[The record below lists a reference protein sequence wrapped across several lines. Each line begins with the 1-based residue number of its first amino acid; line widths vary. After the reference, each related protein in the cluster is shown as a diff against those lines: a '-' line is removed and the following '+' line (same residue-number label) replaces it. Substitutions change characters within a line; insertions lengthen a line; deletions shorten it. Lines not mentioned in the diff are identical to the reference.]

1 MMLEFLPH
9 LVLIGL
15 VTGAA
20 VLFIERGVERRD
32 LLTMGLASLFVSIW
46 MVSIVMIDH
55 SVQQRELPLFW
66 LGLSVNALLPAL
78 FFVYVSVLML
88 ETYYDPQ
95 RVIARR
101 EWLPLALVIAGLAAA
116 HTLNPELFY
125 RNVVLEAPATDRLQL
140 NPTYTLNFSVG
151 AGYYLFLAAAG
162 YVIYG
167 TAVRFPRVIEAMQL
181 PEAERRTRLL
191 LSLGM
196 LAAFWGA
203 AFDVL
208 PTLLSSTAPSFMR
221 LVGPALGV
229 AGAFYAM
236 VLARALDPKAVFRNT
251 VFYVIRILLIAV
263 PAIVLLDTYGDRLA
277 TLSARFGAVVVLGA
291 VVVVDFVTLRLKPL
305 LDWVA
310 LRKSYNS
317 TDALNRYM
325 HDLLVLRD
333 ARDFNLM
340 VASFLKS
347 TMGAGEVRL
356 WMPPLDDPRAL
367 HCMLDGER
375 LTLPGSTRAA
385 LAHRDCATTPED
397 LQLDPRLY
405 GVKEELGALFERLT
419 AEVILPLVDE
429 EKLLGLL
436 SVGFKESFDEYY
448 EQDLQLLDRLREST
462 TLSLSNTLQFELA
475 RTGKPVK
482 VYSRAEFEEQIA
494 RQWRTARR
502 SNESISLVLLRM
514 DDPQA
519 FDRERGEGKAA
530 EYLLALGER
539 LRPTLRGR
547 DLPSFYDAHTLALLL
562 PQTNLTGAEIA
573 GRRIRT
579 WLEATAIALDG
590 DEITSRF
597 TLAVATRA
605 EGMED
610 PVELM
615 RQAEDA
621 LTEST
626 AVAGR

>member
-1 MMLEFLPH
+1 MLEFLPH

-20 VLFIERGVERRD
+20 FLFLERGLERRD
-32 LLTMGLASLFVSIW
+32 LLAMGLSALFVSIW
-46 MVSIVMIDH
+46 MISIVMIDQ
-55 SVQQRELPLFW
+55 SVQRQETPVFW

-88 ETYYDPQ
+88 ETYYDSE
-95 RVIARR
+95 RTIGRR
-101 EWLPLALVIAGLAAA
+101 EWLPLALVIAGLAIA

-125 RNVVLEAPATDRLQL
+125 RNVYLEAPTTARLQL
-140 NPTYTLNFSVG
+140 DPSFTLHFSLG

-162 YVIYG
+162 FVIYG
-167 TAVRFPRVIEAMQL
+167 TAMRFPRVVEAMQL
-181 PEAERRTRLL
+181 PEAERRTRVL

-208 PTLLSSTAPSFMR
+208 PTLLGSTAPSFMR

-263 PAIVLLDTYGDRLA
+263 PAIVLLDKYGASLA
-277 TLSARFGAVVVLGA
+277 TLSPRYGSIAVLAA
-291 VVVVDFVTLRLKPL
+291 VIVVDFIALRLKPL

-317 TDALNRYM
+317 TEAMNRYM

-340 VASFLKS
+340 VADFLNS
-347 TMGAGEVRL
+347 TMGAGEVRV
-356 WMPPLDDPRAL
+356 WMPPIDDPRAL
-367 HCMLDGER
+367 HCALDGER
-375 LTLPGSTRAA
+375 LNLPESTRAA
-385 LAHRDCATTPED
+385 LAQRDLATAPD
-397 LQLDPRLY
+397 DVQLDPRLY
-405 GVKEELGALFERLT
+405 GVREELGALFERLT
-419 AEVILPLVDE
+419 AEVIVPLVDE
-429 EKLLGLL
+429 GRLLGML

-448 EQDLQLLDRLREST
+448 DQDLQLLDKLRMST

-482 VYSRAEFEEQIA
+482 VYSRPEFEEAIT

-502 SNESISLVLLRM
+502 SNESISLVLLRLE
-514 DDPQA
+514 DPQR
-519 FDRERGEGKAA
+519 FNLERGEGKAA
-530 EYLLALGER
+530 EFLNLIGER

-547 DLPSFYDAHTLALLL
+547 DLPAYFDDHTLAMLL

-573 GRRIRT
+573 GRRIRS
-579 WLEATAIALDG
+579 WLEATAIELDG
-590 DEITSRF
+590 DDVTARF
-597 TLAVATRA
+597 SLGLATRA
-605 EGMED
+605 DGMED
-610 PVELM
+610 PADLI
-615 RQAEDA
+615 RLAEDA
-621 LTEST
+621 LSEST

>member
-1 MMLEFLPH
+1 MLEFLPH

-20 VLFIERGVERRD
+20 VLFIERGLERRD
-32 LLTMGLASLFVSIW
+32 LLTMGLASLFVSVW
-46 MVSIVMIDH
+46 MISVVMIDQ
-55 SVQQRELPLFW
+55 SVQQQELPTFW

-78 FFVYVSVLML
+78 FFVYLSVLML
-88 ETYYDPQ
+88 ETYYDSQ
-95 RVIARR
+95 RRIARR

-116 HTLNPELFY
+116 HLLNPELFY
-125 RNVVLEAPATDRLQL
+125 RNVFLEAPATDRLQL
-140 NPTYTLNFSVG
+140 NPTYSLHFSLG

-167 TAVRFPRVIEAMQL
+167 TAVRFPRVVAAMQL

-208 PTLLSSTAPSFMR
+208 PTLLSSAAPSFMR

-251 VFYVIRILLIAV
+251 IFYVIRILLVAV
-263 PAIVLLDTYGDRLA
+263 PAIVALDAYGDLLA
-277 TLSARFGAVVVLGA
+277 SLSPRWSGLVVLGA
-291 VVVVDFVTLRLKPL
+291 VVAVDFAALRLKPL
-305 LDWVA
+305 LDWLA

-317 TDALNRYM
+317 TEAVNRYM

-340 VASFLKS
+340 VSSFLRS
-347 TMGAGEVRL
+347 TMGAGEVRV

-367 HCMLDGER
+367 HSALDGER
-375 LTLPGSTRAA
+375 ITIPGSTRAA
-385 LAHRDCATTPED
+385 LAHRDAATTPED

-405 GVKEELGALFERLT
+405 GAKEELGELFERLT
-419 AEVILPLVDE
+419 AEVIVPLVDE
-429 EKLLGLL
+429 NKLLGLL

-448 EQDLQLLDRLREST
+448 DQDLQLLDKLRKST
-462 TLSLSNTLQFELA
+462 TLSLSNTLQYELA

-482 VYSRAEFEEQIA
+482 VYSRPEFDEA
-494 RQWRTARR
+494 VMRQWRTARR
-502 SNESISLVLLRM
+502 SNEAISLVLLRM
-514 DDPQA
+514 DDPQS
-519 FDRERGEGKAA
+519 FERERGQGKAA
-530 EYLLALGER
+530 EFLFAIGER

-547 DLPSFYDAHTLALLL
+547 DLPAFFDEHTLALLL

-573 GRRIRT
+573 GRRIRG
-579 WLEATAIALDG
+579 WLESTAIALDG
-590 DEITSRF
+590 DEVTSRF
-597 TLAVATRA
+597 TLAVATRVD
-605 EGMED
+605 GMED
-610 PVELM
+610 PAELS

-621 LTEST
+621 LSEST